1 MKKLF
6 SIILIIIIITSLS
19 LGEEKNN
26 LILAGDFNLPPIEY
40 LDSQGVPKGFA
51 VEIVNE
57 LSKKINKKI
66 EVKLVPWNDAVEL
79 LNTGKVDGIEF
90 MRVTEER
97 KKRYDFITYLESFS
111 VIVVP
116 VNSTIHN
123 FMDLK
128 ERKVGVFNLDVA
140 QLFLTDITS
149 TILYKSSYEVLL
161 GVLKGEVDAGV
172 INYYTAKWLIT
183 QNNWNDKLKILPD
196 KLFTNYA
203 GIALPK
209 GSPYFLILKKGI
221 DEIIKSPQ
229 YIYLLQK

>member
-1 MKKLF
+1 
-6 SIILIIIIITSLS
+6 
-19 LGEEKNN
+19 
-26 LILAGDFNLPPIEY
+26 
-40 LDSQGVPKGFA
+40 
-51 VEIVNE
+51 
-57 LSKKINKKI
+57 
-66 EVKLVPWNDAVEL
+66 
-79 LNTGKVDGIEF
+79 

-229 YIYLLQK
+229 YIYLLQKWFGEEVLLRLEIKKKESQTQWLLILLSILLFISLIIFFERKVLKKRGRETNF